1 MVSRF
6 THLGLSVSPPEVLP
20 VHLANPVRRSQ
31 VAVLVPLQ
39 LILITDMNG
48 ERDLH
53 HSSPDG
59 LWLGGGFLRF
69 LNCSGFG
76 NGEVTKMTPRFSGRF
91 QSFGGCHE

>member
-6 THLGLSVSPPEVLP
+6 THLGLSVSPPEVFP

-39 LILITDMNG
+39 LILISDSDG
-48 ERDLH
+48 DGDLH
-53 HSSPDG
+53 PCKPDG
-59 LWLGGGFLRF
+59 VMLGGGFFRDI
-69 LNCSGFG
+69 NCSTFG
-76 NGEVTKMTPRFSGRF
+76 DGSVTKLTPRF